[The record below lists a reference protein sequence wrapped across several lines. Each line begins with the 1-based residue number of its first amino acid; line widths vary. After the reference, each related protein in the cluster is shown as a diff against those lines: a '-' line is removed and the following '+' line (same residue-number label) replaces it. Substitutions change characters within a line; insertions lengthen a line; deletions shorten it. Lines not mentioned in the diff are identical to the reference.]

1 MSCTMLLLRLKIK
14 ISIDIAYEPLN
25 KMINRFEICML
36 TCFCFIYSLE
46 ILTFATEQK
55 KKFRKDENKQGTSA
69 EIM

>member
-55 KKFRKDENKQGTSA
+55 KNLERTKTNRAHRLK
-69 EIM
+69 